1 MKKLLRKFVSK
12 FSKYSHIYENAF
24 DLVKTINFYEINLV
38 IDIGAS
44 TGEYAKMLR
53 RFGYDKY
60 IFSVEPVS
68 KSFKILNENCS
79 SDKKWSSKQYIISKQ
94 NKNKIKI
101 NVSKDFDNSSIL
113 NSTELHLKNHKGAEF
128 FYSEEIDSKSLDQLL
143 NDDVNIQKN
152 MMLKIDTQ
160 GTESDILESGNAS
173 LDKFKLIQI
182 ELSIQKLYSNQKLW
196 TEVIQF
202 MKERR
207 FDVWSIIPGYKD
219 KNKSQLYQIDAI
231 FYKNKS

>member
-1 MKKLLRKFVSK
+1 
-12 FSKYSHIYENAF
+12 
-24 DLVKTINFYEINLV
+24 
-38 IDIGAS
+38 
-44 TGEYAKMLR
+44 
-53 RFGYDKY
+53 
-60 IFSVEPVS
+60 
-68 KSFKILNENCS
+68 
-79 SDKKWSSKQYIISKQ
+79 
-94 NKNKIKI
+94 
-101 NVSKDFDNSSIL
+101 
-113 NSTELHLKNHKGAEF
+113 
-128 FYSEEIDSKSLDQLL
+128 
-143 NDDVNIQKN
+143 

-219 KNKSQLYQIDAI
+219 KNKGQLYQLDAI
-231 FYKNKS
+231 FYKTKS